1 MTRITSTDQ
10 VLLLLRSHLQR
21 AARAGRPNS
30 TGSAETPRK
39 SALERARQIVASE
52 EVSEEDI
59 RGALIA
65 GILTEEFGSAFA
77 GDARFHDI
85 RPLSPGGILPW
96 SDDSIFK
103 RSTQTTDNER
113 IKCR

>member
-30 TGSAETPRK
+30 AGSAETPRK

-77 GDARFHDI
+77 GDARFHDMVKHVVQI
-85 RPLSPGGILPW
+85 ISA
-96 SDDSIFK
+96 DE
-103 RSTQTTDNER
+103 RSRSLFDEALEQL
-113 IKCR
+113 KSGSS